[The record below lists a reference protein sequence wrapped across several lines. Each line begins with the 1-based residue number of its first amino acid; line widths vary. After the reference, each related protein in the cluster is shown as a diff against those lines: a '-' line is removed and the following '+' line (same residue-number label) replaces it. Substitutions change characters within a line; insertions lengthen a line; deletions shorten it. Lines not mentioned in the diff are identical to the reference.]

1 MTCSYGAF
9 RGFTPPRGSVT
20 FHSLTVKGRSRCMGR
35 LFSALAGDAWT
46 DRVNTPERTVSGK
59 FGGVPKRSNG
69 TDCKSVGYAFGGSNP
84 PPTTASPLA
93 EGK

>member
-9 RGFTPPRGSVT
+9 RGFTPRGGSVT
-20 FHSLTVKGRSRCMGR
+20 FHSSTVKGRPRCMGR
-35 LFSALAGDAWT
+35 LFSASSGDAWT